1 MEIILVRG
9 LPGSGK
15 STFAKCVI
23 EDHGRHVL
31 CEADEYFTDDKGN
44 YRFDPKELKSAHQ
57 MCQIKTRM
65 TLFHG
70 KDAIVAN
77 TFIKK
82 WEMQP
87 YYKLAEE
94 FEAEVVVLVKKGD
107 YKNIHGVPDWKLEQ
121 MQRAWED

>member
-15 STFAKCVI
+15 STFANRVI
-23 EDHGRHVL
+23 KDHGKHIL
-31 CEADEYFTDDKGN
+31 CEADDYFMIDGIYK
-44 YRFDPKELKSAHQ
+44 FDPKELKYAHR
-57 MCQIKTRM
+57 MCQIKARM
-65 TLFHG
+65 ALHHG
-70 KDAIVAN
+70 KDVIVSN
-77 TFIKK
+77 TFVKK
-82 WEMQP
+82 WEMQV

-94 FEAEVVVLVKKGD
+94 FEAEVFVLVKKGN